1 MGRKSAGGESGGG
14 SRRQTDLANGAGVVP
29 HACFLARSLGPGRD
43 HGGSFHHRPLIVAG
57 RKDAIAIGLGPFPG
71 TAEAFLR
78 KLPSAFALR
87 TPRTDRLAAHLAVGA
102 EYHLV
107 FDVWC
112 RGSERLTGKEGRLD
126 FIRRKCSGKS
136 RCGYGGD
143 GHGGHEGGARRRSSL
158 RLRLHHGTANRG
170 VAQQGSAGSLSQHRW
185 QHAVGGAVSSQEGL
199 DVDDYLLAHVDRPSS
214 VAEPICGRR
223 TDFPIRASL
232 TSFGFTACW

>member
-14 SRRQTDLANGAGVVP
+14 SRRQSDLPNGAGVVP
-29 HACFLARSLGPGRD
+29 HAWFLTRSLGPGRD

-112 RGSERLTGKEGRLD
+112 RGGD
-126 FIRRKCSGKS
+126 
-136 RCGYGGD
+136 GGD
-143 GHGGHEGGARRRSSL
+143 GHGGHEGGAHRRSSL
-158 RLRLHHGTANRG
+158 RWRLHHGTANRG
-170 VAQQGSAGSLSQHRW
+170 VAQQGSARSLSQHRW
-185 QHAVGGAVSSQEGL
+185 QHAVGGAVSIQEGL
-199 DVDDYLLAHVDRPSS
+199 DVDDYLLAHVDS
-214 VAEPICGRR
+214 AFECG
-223 TDFPIRASL
+223 
-232 TSFGFTACW
+232 

>member
-1 MGRKSAGGESGGG
+1 SKSSGKSLGSARGSLAGSSCSTPVPCVSKRSNTGGIHRTL
-14 SRRQTDLANGAGVVP
+14 SRASIPQSRICRCTPERTDLANGAGVVP

-112 RGSERLTGKEGRLD
+112 RGGERLTGKEGRLD

-143 GHGGHEGGARRRSSL
+143 CHGGHEGGAHRRSSL
-158 RLRLHHGTANRG
+158 RSCLHHGTANRG
-170 VAQQGSAGSLSQHRW
+170 VAQ
-185 QHAVGGAVSSQEGL
+185 
-199 DVDDYLLAHVDRPSS
+199 
-214 VAEPICGRR
+214 
-223 TDFPIRASL
+223 
-232 TSFGFTACW
+232 